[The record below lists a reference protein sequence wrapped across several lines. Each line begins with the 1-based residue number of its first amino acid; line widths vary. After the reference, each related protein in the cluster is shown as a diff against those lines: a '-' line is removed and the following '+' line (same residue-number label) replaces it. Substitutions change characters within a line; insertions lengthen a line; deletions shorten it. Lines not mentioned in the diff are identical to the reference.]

1 MTRPKLHNREGRNR
15 QSTGRP
21 GASCGSNQTFEN
33 ETQSENSDG
42 INSLEQFLQAKAKKE
57 SEPMRT
63 ISFKLPES
71 LFQKFERQRG
81 KMSKTEYVLSL
92 IEFADRSLK

>member
-1 MTRPKLHNREGRNR
+1 MTRPKLHNSEGRNR

-21 GASCGSNQTFEN
+21 GASSESKQNHEEDN
-33 ETQSENSDG
+33 LKENSDTF
-42 INSLEQFLQAKAKKE
+42 NSLEQFLQAKAKKE

-71 LFQKFERQRG
+71 LFQKFEKQRG

-92 IEFADRSLK
+92 IEFAGRSLN